1 MARQRPPIECPR
13 PFVYWVFGR
22 PVSTRNDDGGR
33 PAALPTWRNKVNDAL
48 NEAVADASKG
58 RGFVLIDN
66 LVEIQACW
74 MSVNPSDPSQPDVD
88 NMLKPLID
96 ALNKTVIDDD
106 RQVHRIVAEKADINS
121 RPRLSKTSSKS
132 FRMMSNIFQ
141 LARSS

>member
-1 MARQRPPIECPR
+1 MSPAVRILGL
-13 PFVYWVFGR
+13 WT